1 MRILIRQGRDFM
13 EDSIKTNESGLFSS
27 IFIQLLIP
35 FGFAFF
41 VSTFIGSITSMIAP
55 HITADFGLSPAQ
67 LGGFISINLAAFG
80 LAQFPLGVMLDR
92 YGGRSTLISMLILA
106 FAGTLLFAS
115 AKHYAALL
123 TARALI
129 GAGFAGAL
137 LSSFKSFTHWL
148 PKRRLPL
155 AFSIQSF
162 VGGVGF
168 MAATHPVTLAL
179 EYFSWRQIMFAS
191 AGAVAISIA
200 MLAFCAPREDCGEDA
215 RGETLLRSSIEMLRF
230 AADRR
235 LWYVAPVVTATE
247 AVLYSFAYLWIGPW
261 MRDAAALD
269 ERSAGLMM
277 LLSSA
282 GIAAGYLFNGVIADF
297 CSRWK
302 CMTWERLYAC
312 TGLLFTALVA
322 GLAFFGGEAAPLWCP
337 VMFLST
343 MTMISFPI
351 IGRLFDAAETG
362 RVFSLLN
369 FIIFAASFLMQWLVG
384 VILNFYPVS
393 GGHFSPDGYRAALL
407 AVFAVNA
414 AAALHLCIYLPKIEK
429 LRKF

>member
-1 MRILIRQGRDFM
+1 M
-13 EDSIKTNESGLFSS
+13 EKSIETNEGTLFSPL
-27 IFIQLLIP
+27 FLRLLIP

-41 VSTFIGSITSMIAP
+41 ASTFIGSITSMIAP
-55 HITADFGLSPAQ
+55 QITADFGLSPAQ
-67 LGGFISINLAAFG
+67 LGGFISVNLAAFG

-92 YGGRSTLISMLILA
+92 YGGRNTLVAMLLLA
-106 FAGTLLFAS
+106 CAGTLLFAAAES
-115 AKHYAALL
+115 YAALL
-123 TARALI
+123 AARALI

-179 EYFSWRQIMFAS
+179 EYFTWRQIMFAS
-191 AGAVAISIA
+191 GGAVALSIA
-200 MLAFCAPREDCGEDA
+200 MLLFCAPREDCGADE
-215 RGETLLRSSIEMLRF
+215 RGETLLSSACGMLRF
-230 AADRR
+230 AWDKR

-282 GIAAGYLFNGVIADF
+282 GIAAGYLLNGG
-297 CSRWK
+297 
-302 CMTWERLYAC
+302 
-312 TGLLFTALVA
+312 TGVLFSALMG
-322 GLAFFGGEAAPLWCP
+322 GLVLFGGRAAPLWCP

-343 MTMISFPI
+343 MSMISFPI
-351 IGRLFDAAETG
+351 IGRLFAVEETG

-384 VILNFYPVS
+384 VILNFYPVA

-414 AAALHLCIYLPKIEK
+414 AAALHLCVYLPKIEK

>member
-1 MRILIRQGRDFM
+1 M
-13 EDSIKTNESGLFSS
+13 EDNIKTNESGLFSP
-27 IFIQLLIP
+27 IFMRLLIP

-162 VGGVGF
+162 VGGAGF

-200 MLAFCAPREDCGEDA
+200 MLVFCAPREDCGEDM
-215 RGETLLRSSIEMLRF
+215 RGETLLHSSIEMLRF
-230 AADRR
+230 AADKR

-247 AVLYSFAYLWIGPW
+247 AVLYAFAYLWIGPW

-269 ERSAGLMM
+269 ERSTGLMM

-322 GLAFFGGEAAPLWCP
+322 GLAFFGGKAAPLWCP

>member
-1 MRILIRQGRDFM
+1 MGNYTDNDR
-13 EDSIKTNESGLFSS
+13 LFSPL
-27 IFIQLLIP
+27 FVRLLVP
-35 FGFAFF
+35 FGTAFF
-41 VSTFIGSITSMIAP
+41 ISAFIGSITSMIAP
-55 HITADFGLSPAQ
+55 QITADFGLSPAQ
-67 LGGFISINLAAFG
+67 LGGFVSVNLAAFG

-92 YGGRSTLISMLILA
+92 HGGRKTLISMLALA
-106 FAGTLLFAS
+106 CAGTLLFAS
-115 AKHYAALL
+115 AESYAALL
-123 TARALI
+123 AARALI

-179 EYFSWRQIMFAS
+179 EYFSWRQIMSAS
-191 AGAVAISIA
+191 CGAVALSIA
-200 MLAFCAPREDCGEDA
+200 LLALCAPRECEYGGEA
-215 RGETLLRSSIEMLRF
+215 SPGETVLGSAAAMLRF
-230 AADRR
+230 IGDKR

-247 AVLYSFAYLWIGPW
+247 AVLYAFAYLWIGPW

-277 LLSSA
+277 MFSSA
-282 GIAAGYLFNGVIADF
+282 GIAAGYLLNGVTADF

-302 CMTWERLYAC
+302 RMTWERLYAC
-312 TGLLFTALVA
+312 TGVLFSVLIGSLAL
-322 GLAFFGGEAAPLWCP
+322 FGGKAAPLWCP

-343 MTMISFPI
+343 MSMISFPI

-369 FIIFAASFLMQWLVG
+369 FIIFAASFLMQWFVG
-384 VILNFYPVS
+384 VVLNFYPVS
-393 GGHFSPDGYRAALL
+393 GGHFSPDGYRAALW
-407 AVFAVNA
+407 AVFFVNG
-414 AAALHLCIYLPKIEK
+414 AAALHLCSCARKIEK

>member
-1 MRILIRQGRDFM
+1 MDDNRQAA
-13 EDSIKTNESGLFSS
+13 ESNLFSPL
-27 IFIQLLIP
+27 FLRLLIP

-41 VSTFIGSITSMIAP
+41 ISTFIGSITSIIAP
-55 HITADFGLSPAQ
+55 YITADFGLSPAQ
-67 LGGFISINLAAFG
+67 LGGFISVNLAAFG

-92 YGGRSTLISMLILA
+92 YGGRKTLISMLLLA
-106 FAGTLLFAS
+106 CAGTLLFA
-115 AKHYAALL
+115 AAWNYVSLL
-123 TARALI
+123 AARALI

-162 VGGVGF
+162 VGGIGF

-191 AGAVAISIA
+191 GGAAAFSIA
-200 MLAFCAPREDCGEDA
+200 LLIFCAPREDCGSEA
-215 RGETLLRSSIEMLRF
+215 GGGTILHSSVEMLRF
-230 AADRR
+230 AGDKR

-269 ERSAGLMM
+269 ERGAGLMM

-312 TGLLFTALVA
+312 TGVLFAALMA
-322 GLAFFGGEAAPLWCP
+322 GLAFGGGKAAPLWCP

-351 IGRLFDAAETG
+351 IGRLFSAEETG

-369 FIIFAASFLMQWLVG
+369 FIIFAASFAMQWLVG
-384 VILNFYPVS
+384 VILNLYPVA

-414 AAALHLCIYLPKIEK
+414 AAALHLCLYLPKIEK

>member
-1 MRILIRQGRDFM
+1 M

>member
-1 MRILIRQGRDFM
+1 M

-261 MRDAAALD
+261 MCDAPALD

>member
-1 MRILIRQGRDFM
+1 MRNYTDNDR
-13 EDSIKTNESGLFSS
+13 LFSPL
-27 IFIQLLIP
+27 FVRLLIP
-35 FGFAFF
+35 FGAAFF
-41 VSTFIGSITSMIAP
+41 TSTFTGSVTSVIAP
-55 HITADFGLSPAQ
+55 QITADFGLSPAQ
-67 LGGFISINLAAFG
+67 LGVFVSVNLAAFG

-92 YGGRSTLISMLILA
+92 HGGRNTLISMLVLA
-106 FAGTLLFAS
+106 CAGTLLFAS
-115 AKHYAALL
+115 ASTYPVLL
-123 TARALI
+123 AARALI

-168 MAATHPVTLAL
+168 MAATHPVALAL
-179 EYFSWRQIMFAS
+179 EYFSWRQIMLAS
-191 AGAVAISIA
+191 GGAAAFSIA
-200 MLAFCAPREDCGEDA
+200 LLALCAPRECG
-215 RGETLLRSSIEMLRF
+215 GETAGGETILDSAAAMLRF
-230 AADRR
+230 VGDRR

-247 AVLYSFAYLWIGPW
+247 AVLYAFAYLWIGPW
-261 MRDAAALD
+261 MRDVAAFD

-277 LLSSA
+277 MLSSA
-282 GIAAGYLFNGVIADF
+282 GVAAGYLLNGVTADF

-302 CMTWERLYAC
+302 WMTWERLYAC
-312 TGLLFTALVA
+312 IGVTFSVLIGGIALL
-322 GLAFFGGEAAPLWCP
+322 GGKAAPLWCP

-343 MTMISFPI
+343 MSMISFPI
-351 IGRLFDAAETG
+351 IGRLFGAAETG

-369 FIIFAASFLMQWLVG
+369 FIIFAASFLMQSFVG

-393 GGHFSPDGYRAALL
+393 GEHFSPDGYKTALL
-407 AVFAVNA
+407 IIFFISG
-414 AAALHLCIYLPKIEK
+414 AAALYLCRCVRKIEK